1 MTRFSSSAA
10 IVTRFTALGIGLG
23 FASQLVVAAFFG
35 TRPEMDAY
43 FAATTLPALLAAVLA
58 GAVSATFLPLYSE
71 YREHDPAEARRVAA
85 TFLHLAL
92 AASVLLAAGGLV
104 FAGPIMRLLAPG
116 LPEAQ
121 ARLSA
126 ELLRWLMPGLALTA
140 FNEGASA
147 LHYARGNFRSPM
159 LLRVIAPLSTA
170 AFVYA
175 LSSRLGVRSLALAS
189 LSASALQACIL
200 AAGCLGKDF
209 RYPRPFGP
217 SHPVVRRVL
226 MLALPMALTLSI
238 SRLIPAIDRWLAS
251 GMATGSISLLGYANR
266 LLLVLQPLLTTG
278 ISISGF
284 ALMSGLAAR
293 GDTTGLKAAMEK
305 SFRVLL
311 FFGIPAAVLFSAFS
325 RPLIALLL
333 ERGAFPAQ
341 DAREAARLFSIY
353 VLSLPV
359 TAAGTVIAQG
369 FYVLKDTR
377 TPLVVGILEVGLY
390 LASCLLLSPLLGL
403 RALPM
408 SFLLYF
414 HFSAIVLALALSRK
428 VGFSVPALL
437 GRPLLAGL
445 AASAAAWLAGRA
457 TLALLPAA
465 NGWSLAALAIA
476 FAAYFA
482 VQKYV
487 FRSAEAGPVA
497 RLLLAKIQGTRKSA
511 PE

>member
-1 MTRFSSSAA
+1 MTPFSRSA
-10 IVTRFTALGIGLG
+10 ITVTRFTALGIALG

-71 YREHDPAEARRVAA
+71 YLEQKPGEARRIAA
-85 TFLHLAL
+85 TFLHLAV
-92 AASVLLAAGGLV
+92 AAAALLGAGGFL
-104 FAGPIMRLLAPG
+104 FAEPITRALAPG

-140 FNEGASA
+140 FNESATA
-147 LHYARGNFRSPM
+147 LHYARGNFRGPM
-159 LLRVIAPLSTA
+159 LIRVIAPLSTA
-170 AFVYA
+170 ACVFA
-175 LSSRLGVRSLALAS
+175 FSSPLGVRSLALAS
-189 LSASALQACIL
+189 LSASALQAGIL
-200 AAGCLGKDF
+200 ASGLLRKGF
-209 RYPRPFGP
+209 MYPRPYGV
-217 SHPVVRRVL
+217 SHPAVRRVAGL
-226 MLALPMALTLSI
+226 VLPMALGLSI
-238 SRLIPAIDRWLAS
+238 SRLIPAIDRWVAS
-251 GMATGSISLLGYANR
+251 GMTPGSISLLGYANR
-266 LLLVLQPLLTTG
+266 LLLVIQPVLTTG

-284 ALMSGLAAR
+284 ALMSGLVAR
-293 GDTTGLKAAMEK
+293 GDSAGLKAAMEK
-305 SFRVLL
+305 SFRILL
-311 FFGIPAAVLFSAFS
+311 FFGVPAAVLLSAFS

-333 ERGAFPAQ
+333 ERGAFPAE

-377 TPLVVGILEVGLY
+377 TPLAVGVVEVALY
-390 LASCLLLSPLLGL
+390 LALCLALSPLFGL
-403 RALPM
+403 TALPV
-408 SFLLYF
+408 SFFLYF
-414 HFSAIVLALALSRK
+414 HFSALVLALLLSRK

-437 GRPLLAGL
+437 GRPLATSLAASGAAWGAGL
-445 AASAAAWLAGRA
+445 ALR
-457 TLALLPAA
+457 ALLPESNAWA
-465 NGWSLAALAIA
+465 PVALAGA

-487 FRSAEAGPVA
+487 FRSPEAGPA
-497 RLLLAKIQGTRKSA
+497 LRLVLAKIQGTARRA
-511 PE
+511 P